1 MCLHNVSARGG
12 IGGPRGP
19 AIAAEGGRPTN
30 ASSVGCADMAAA
42 ALYEMAELPANT
54 APTLRGVTNA
64 YHLLARELHPDR
76 NDADDATERFQAA
89 DRLYRQA
96 IAQLSAPPPVIVR
109 RVVVPAETVLMG
121 GAVEATYTR
130 ASTTESGD
138 VVYGWHT
145 ETVPVAA
152 NAAMPATVTVT
163 TAGDEMPGYAAR
175 GATTFELIDD
185 DTTPVAADVVAHR
198 VANTHD
204 LVGWVTIETEE
215 KLINGNTVAVASPF
229 WAAAAAIA
237 TGEWPTMRPQ
247 PLVFPGCGLPT
258 PTGTV
263 GALLLYATTGP
274 AAKLRP
280 AVATKLAK
288 HYRAACK
295 SPTPVL

>member
-1 MCLHNVSARGG
+1 
-12 IGGPRGP
+12 
-19 AIAAEGGRPTN
+19 
-30 ASSVGCADMAAA
+30 MAAA
-42 ALYEMAELPANT
+42 ALYEMAQLPADT

-76 NDADDATERFQAA
+76 NNAADATERFQAA
-89 DRLYRQA
+89 DALYKLA
-96 IAQLSAPPPVIVR
+96 IVQLSAPPPVIVR
-109 RVVVPAETVLMG
+109 RVVVPAETVLKG
-121 GAVEATYTR
+121 GGVEATYTR
-130 ASTTESGD
+130 ATTTAAGD

-145 ETVPVAA
+145 ETVSVAA
-152 NAAMPATVTVT
+152 NAAMPVTVTVT

-175 GATTFELIDD
+175 GAATFELIDD
-185 DTTPVAADVVAHR
+185 NTIPVAADVVVHR

-204 LVGWVTIETEE
+204 LVGWVTIETED

-229 WAAAAAIA
+229 WAAAAPIA

-258 PTGTV
+258 PTGAV

-274 AAKLRP
+274 TAKLRP
-280 AVATKLAK
+280 TVATKLAS

-295 SPTPVL
+295 SPQLVL